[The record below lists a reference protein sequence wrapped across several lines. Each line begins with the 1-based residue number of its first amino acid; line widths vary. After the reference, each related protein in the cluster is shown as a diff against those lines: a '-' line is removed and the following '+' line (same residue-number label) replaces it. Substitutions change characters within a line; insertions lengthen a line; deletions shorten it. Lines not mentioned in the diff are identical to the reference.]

1 MAKRTEQTT
10 EVPIEEQVTTVE
22 PTTTEAPIEEQEA
35 PTTEAPIEEQE
46 EQTTEAPTC
55 EEPSPAHGPV
65 PEGTAFGSTTAEAEA
80 TTDFSPLIDD
90 LRKKGSTQL
99 TADTREAL
107 ASFYKALKSQACG
120 IYIATGAVARMNEGK
135 FIMKIFNIVKK

>member
-10 EVPIEEQVTTVE
+10 EAPIEEQVTTVE
-22 PTTTEAPIEEQEA
+22 PTTTEVPIEEQKA

-46 EQTTEAPTC
+46 APTS
-55 EEPSPAHGPV
+55 EEQSPAPGPA
-65 PEGTAFGSTTAEAEA
+65 PEGTAFGSTTTEAEA
-80 TTDFSPLIDD
+80 TPDFTPLIDD

-107 ASFYKALKSQACG
+107 ASLYKALKSQACG
-120 IYIATGAVARMNEGK
+120 IYLATGAVARMNDGK